1 MAKKSYPPRRR
12 ELLLFGRRLRSWR
25 KAKGWSQEKLA
36 LAAGLDFSYVNEIEN
51 GKINPGL
58 LTLLILSNALEISP
72 AALFLP
78 AAEAQRLQKSPAI
91 QADLLETSLTAYL
104 DKSELLESHCQ
115 LVLHYA
121 QAGEWKGAQKWLAAL
136 RQVFP
141 ENRYLDYTQ
150 ARCHCL
156 RIEQFLAQSTSLQR
170 VAEPPE
176 RYPLAIAELSAELQ
190 AAFQAMEQ
198 ALAEPT
204 LWKTMRESPDLN
216 VLKKQAPE
224 QWRAL
229 VEKMVIH

>member
-51 GKINPGL
+51 GKLNPGL

-78 AAEAQRLQKSPAI
+78 PAEAKRLQKSPLI
-91 QADLLETSLTAYL
+91 QADLLENSLTAYL
-104 DKSELLESHCQ
+104 DKTELLESHCQ

-121 QAGEWKGAQKWLAAL
+121 QQGEWRGAQKWLNAL
-136 RQVFP
+136 HQIFP
-141 ENRYLDYTQ
+141 DNRYVDYTQ
-150 ARCHCL
+150 ARYHCL
-156 RIEQFLAQSTSLQR
+156 RIERLLAQAPSLQK
-170 VAEPPE
+170 VAEPQE

-190 AAFQAMEQ
+190 AAFQALEQ

-204 LWKTMRESPDLN
+204 LWETMRESPDLN

-229 VEKMVIH
+229 IEKMRF